1 MYNENDLGLISLD
14 QEKAFD
20 RVEHAYLYDLL
31 KAFGFGDGF
40 ISWVNLLYNEA
51 ECMVKIDGGLSVP
64 IKVKRGIRQ
73 GCPLSGQLYSLV
85 IEPLLCKLRERLTG
99 LHIEGSNN
107 LNDVKLSAYADDVT
121 VIIRNSEDIKVVLE
135 NLKCYGRASSA
146 KINWPYGVVQ
156 RDLMSH
162 SCLIM
167 LCGEEMG
174 LSF

>member
-1 MYNENDLGLISLD
+1 
-14 QEKAFD
+14 
-20 RVEHAYLYDLL
+20 
-31 KAFGFGDGF
+31 
-40 ISWVNLLYNEA
+40 
-51 ECMVKIDGGLSVP
+51 MVKIDGGLSVP

-85 IEPLLCKLRERLTG
+85 IEHLPCKLREQLTG
-99 LHIEGSNN
+99 LHIEGSNI
-107 LNDVKLSAYADDVT
+107 LNDVKLSVYADYVT

-135 NLKCYGRASSA
+135 HLKCYASNL
-146 KINWPYGVVQ
+146 KISELYGVVQ